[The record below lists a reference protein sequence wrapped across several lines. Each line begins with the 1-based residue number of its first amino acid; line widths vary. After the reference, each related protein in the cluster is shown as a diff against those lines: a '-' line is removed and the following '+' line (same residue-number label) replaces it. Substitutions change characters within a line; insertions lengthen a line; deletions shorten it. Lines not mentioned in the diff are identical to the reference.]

1 MSYSLSSLAFAT
13 LFAACALVLG
23 LGLLARLGAGKLR
36 EGPPAGLLAIPVG
49 TGSLALILFVLAA
62 LGALR
67 PTWILTTV
75 TLTLAGAAYWL
86 HRCGPVSAA
95 RPPTR
100 LMGRHQIAVALLLGL
115 AALLLAMSAPLEW
128 DELAYHLPY
137 ARDYASAGGLVVSEN
152 LRYPLHS
159 HNYQLFYAAAL
170 LFAHEPAA
178 HLLHALSG
186 ALVAAGIYAFARH
199 HFSQATGI
207 LAVAM
212 FLSFSGGLFDTAY
225 VDLGVAMFVFF
236 SFYSFTLWQQSGK
249 DAFLVLAAF
258 LLAMAAGTKYQALA
272 QVPAFALALLVAA
285 RGSWPRP
292 AILACAVFLLFASWW
307 YLRNWLISGDPI
319 HPMGG
324 ESFGFWLWDEGDLAG
339 QVANIAG
346 YRDHLPL
353 ELAPALGFLALRG
366 KRQPVVVSLL
376 VVGLSGL
383 VIWYFTSRYDRY
395 LLPSYPFLAI
405 LSAEALVALG
415 RRLAPRRL
423 ADTLPALGRGRT
435 PGIVR
440 LVAVALVAAVLVRT
454 ISAKWDEICFTAACV
469 DRVHAEQLATPAPAS
484 AVPGFANLKLYQLG
498 LENELY
504 LMGEDTAGDWFGPYR
519 YREVLALADDAGALR
534 RHLRALGRD
543 SLLVNRERPPFDE
556 FSRRASLHPLF
567 EKVYE
572 DQRVTLY
579 RIAAD

>member
-1 MSYSLSSLAFAT
+1 MSYSLSSLVFAT
-13 LFAACALVLG
+13 LFAASALVLG
-23 LGLLARLGAGKLR
+23 LGLLARLGAGKLH
-36 EGPPAGLLAIPVG
+36 EGPPASLLAIPVG
-49 TGSLALILFVLAA
+49 TGSLALILFLLAA

-67 PTWILTTV
+67 PTWILATS
-75 TLTLAGAAYWL
+75 TLTVAGAAYWL
-86 HRCGPVSAA
+86 HRCGPIGAA
-95 RPPTR
+95 RPPAR
-100 LMGRHQIAVALLLGL
+100 LMGGSLITTALLLGL

-159 HNYQLFYAAAL
+159 HNYQLLYAAAL

-186 ALVAAGIYAFARH
+186 ALVVAGIYAFARH
-199 HFSQATGI
+199 HFSQVTGI

-212 FLSFSGGLFDTAY
+212 FLSFSGSLFDTAY

-236 SFYSFTLWQQSGK
+236 AFYSFTLWQQSGK

-285 RGSWPRP
+285 RGSWLRP
-292 AILACAVFLLFASWW
+292 AILACAVFLLFACCW

-324 ESFGFWLWDEGDLAG
+324 EIFGFWLWDEGDLAG
-339 QVANIAG
+339 QAANVAG

-366 KRQPVVVSLL
+366 KRHPAVTSLL
-376 VVGLSGL
+376 VIGFTGLA
-383 VIWYFTSRYDRY
+383 VWYLTSRYDRY

-405 LSAEALVALG
+405 LSAEALATLG
-415 RRLAPRRL
+415 RRLAPPWL
-423 ADTLPALGRGRT
+423 AETFSAPGRGRT

-440 LVAVALVAAVLVRT
+440 LLAVALLAAVLVRT
-454 ISAKWDEICFTAACV
+454 ISAKWEEICFTAACV
-469 DRVHAEQLATPAPAS
+469 GRVHAEQLATPAPAR

-556 FSRRASLHPLF
+556 FSQRASLQPGF
-567 EKVYE
+567 DKVYE
-572 DQRVTLY
+572 DRRVTLY

>member
-13 LFAACALVLG
+13 IFAACTLVLG
-23 LGLLARLGAGKLR
+23 LGLLARLGAGKLH
-36 EGPPAGLLAIPVG
+36 EGPPASLLAIPVG
-49 TGSLALILFVLAA
+49 TGSLALILFLLAA

-67 PTWILTTV
+67 PAWILAAL
-75 TLTLAGAAYWL
+75 TLTVAGAAYWL
-86 HRCGPVSAA
+86 RRCGPVAA
-95 RPPTR
+95 AGPPTR
-100 LMGRHQIAVALLLGL
+100 LMGGHLIAAALLLGL

-159 HNYQLFYAAAL
+159 HNYQLLYAAAL

-199 HFSQATGI
+199 YFSQVTGI

-212 FLSFSGGLFDTAY
+212 FLSFSGSLFDTAY

-236 SFYSFTLWQQSGK
+236 AFYSFTLWQQSGK

-285 RGSWPRP
+285 RGSWLRP
-292 AILACAVFLLFASWW
+292 AILACAVFLLFACGW

-319 HPMGG
+319 HPIGG
-324 ESFGFWLWDEGDLAG
+324 KIFGFWLWDEGDLAG
-339 QVANIAG
+339 QAANIAG

-366 KRQPVVVSLL
+366 KRHPAVISLL
-376 VVGLSGL
+376 VIGLTGL
-383 VIWYFTSRYDRY
+383 VIWYLTSRYDRY

-405 LSAEALVALG
+405 LSAEVLVT
-415 RRLAPRRL
+415 LARPL
-423 ADTLPALGRGRT
+423 VEKLPALGRGRK
-435 PGIVR
+435 PGIMR
-440 LVAVALVAAVLVRT
+440 LVAVILLAAVLVRT

-469 DRVHAEQLATPAPAS
+469 SRAHAEQLATPGPAR

-504 LMGEDTAGDWFGPYR
+504 LMGKDTAGDWFGPYR

-556 FSRRASLHPLF
+556 FSRRATLQPEF

-572 DQRVTLY
+572 DPRVTLY

>member
-13 LFAACALVLG
+13 LFTACALMLG

-36 EGPPAGLLAIPVG
+36 EGPPASLLAIPVG
-49 TGSLALILFVLAA
+49 TGSLALILFLLAA

-67 PTWILTTV
+67 PIWILTTL
-75 TLTLAGAAYWL
+75 TLTVAGAAYWL
-86 HRCGPVSAA
+86 HSRGPVSAA
-95 RPPTR
+95 RPPTQ

-159 HNYQLFYAAAL
+159 HNYQLLYAAAL

-199 HFSQATGI
+199 HFSQVTGI

-258 LLAMAAGTKYQALA
+258 LLAMAAGTKYQALSQA
-272 QVPAFALALLVAA
+272 PAFALALLVAA
-285 RGSWPRP
+285 RGSWLRP
-292 AILACAVFLLFASWW
+292 AILACAVFLLFACWW

-324 ESFGFWLWDEGDLAG
+324 EIFGFWLWDEGDLAG

-366 KRQPVVVSLL
+366 RRQPVVMSLL
-376 VVGLSGL
+376 VIGLTGL

-423 ADTLPALGRGRT
+423 AETLPALGRGRSA
-435 PGIVR
+435 GILR
-440 LVAVALVAAVLVRT
+440 LLAVALVAAVLVRT

-469 DRVHAEQLATPAPAS
+469 DRVHAEQLATPAPAR

-556 FSRRASLHPLF
+556 FSRRASLQPVF